1 MRKSTAVLFLA
12 TLLAAPGSL
21 LAHAG
26 HHHVMGTISAM
37 DAAHIEVRTQDGKS
51 VSVPVGAATKYF
63 KGKAASSLSDVKVG
77 ARVVVDVDKDGKAEQ
92 VHLSSGATASKPAK
106 AAPSKQK

>member
-1 MRKSTAVLFLA
+1 MRKSTTVLLLA
-12 TLLAAPGSL
+12 TLLATPGSL

-37 DAAHIEVRTQDGKS
+37 DAAHIQVRTKDGKS

-63 KGKAASSLSDVKVG
+63 KGKAAGSLSDAKVG
-77 ARVVVDVDKDGKAEQ
+77 ARVVVDLDENGKAEQ
-92 VHLSSGATASKPAK
+92 VHLSSGAAASKPVK

>member
-1 MRKSTAVLFLA
+1 MRKPMAVLFLA

-26 HHHVMGTISAM
+26 HPHVMGTITAL
-37 DAAHIEVRTQDGKS
+37 DTAHIQLETKDGKS

-63 KGKAASSLSDVKVG
+63 KGKAAGSLSDMKVG
-77 ARVVVDVDKDGKAEQ
+77 ARVVVDLDKDGKAEQ
-92 VHLSSGATASKPAK
+92 IHLSSGTSASKSSKP
-106 AAPSKQK
+106 APSKQK

>member
-1 MRKSTAVLFLA
+1 MRKSMAVLFLA
-12 TLLAAPGSL
+12 TLLASPGSL

-37 DAAHIEVRTQDGKS
+37 DAAHLQVRTADGKS

-63 KGKAASSLSDVKVG
+63 KGKAVGSFSDMKVG
-77 ARVVVDVDKDGKAEQ
+77 GRVVVDLDKDGRAEQ
-92 VHLSSGATASKPAK
+92 VHLSSGATDSKPAK

>member
-1 MRKSTAVLFLA
+1 MRKSMAVLFVA

-37 DAAHIEVRTQDGKS
+37 DSAHIQVRTTDGKS

-63 KGKAASSLSDVKVG
+63 KGKAAGSVSDMKVG
-77 ARVVVDVDKDGKAEQ
+77 ARVVVDLDKDGKAEE
-92 VHLSSGATASKPAK
+92 VHLSSGPSASKPSK